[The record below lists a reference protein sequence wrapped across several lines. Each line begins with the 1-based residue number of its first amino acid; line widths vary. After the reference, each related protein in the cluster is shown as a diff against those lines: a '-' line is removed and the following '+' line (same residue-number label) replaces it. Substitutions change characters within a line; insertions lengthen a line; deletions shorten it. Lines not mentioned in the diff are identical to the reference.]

1 MQETTDPAPESPTS
15 SEEESVECI
24 IDGRY
29 EVLSVIGEGGFG
41 IVYKARQISTGQIVA
56 VKLLHADLMEDEVY
70 AVEYAARFEREM
82 QVIGQLKHPNIV
94 RLIDKGRVDSGA
106 LFMVLEYIEGR
117 SLYDVLT
124 KDGKLSVAETI
135 HLTTQVLDAL
145 QAAHEL
151 GIVHRDLKPHNIMLT
166 STGYR
171 RNAMVLDFGIAGVVE
186 GARGVD
192 YRTLTKA
199 SEIRGTPSYMAPEQL
214 RAKTLTP
221 QSDLYA
227 WGLVFLECLTGKPI
241 VQGESPF
248 DVALTQ
254 VGDDPVPIPAGLF
267 GDDLHEVLRRT
278 TAKPLEER
286 YKNASEI
293 FKAMDTCRSL
303 ILPAVEVDLDDEE
316 PKPKNVSGDLSTAET
331 AILNNVDIDDL
342 ITSKRAGAGD
352 TAAISLMDG
361 QQSTLRGGTPKAKPT
376 SLVFTIALAAVML
389 VVGLFGGWAAATRSA
404 KAPPVADVEPQVEP
418 QQVDLGEALR
428 YAAMEP
434 TYDSTTRTIELF
446 EGVIKVEP
454 NSAQAHA
461 GLALALVTRALYGW
475 VGDASVELKRA
486 KEQAQRA
493 LELDKESA
501 VGHLAMAFVHLY
513 LERDW
518 ITAEASFREAIKRQ
532 PGFAAEFAVHVLCPK
547 KRFEEAATEI
557 EKAKASGRDPV
568 MVAILAAQTAY
579 YSRKHADALIAVQ
592 IALDLRP
599 DSYLAN
605 YTAGRIHAARGDL
618 TQAQSSF
625 QLARKLQDES
635 VVVSAL
641 AFAEAKLGNKEQAEA
656 LLALLKASDAVDGRV
671 LPEYIALAEM
681 GLGNTDEVFIWLEKS
696 FEQKTPGITS
706 VDVEPLFEPLH
717 SDPRFGPLTTK
728 AGL

>member
-1 MQETTDPAPESPTS
+1 MTGHPSDLKTGT
-15 SEEESVECI
+15 V

-29 EVLSVIGEGGFG
+29 RINLQLGVGGFG
-41 IVYKARQISTGQIVA
+41 VVYQAKQLSTGQTVA
-56 VKLLHADLMEDEVY
+56 LKVLLSERVAKSRHPEIEI
-70 AVEYAARFEREM
+70 ARFEREM
-82 QVIGQLKHPNIV
+82 LLIAKLEHTNIV
-94 RLIDKGRVDSGA
+94 RLIDSGRLPDGRLYTTLEFVPGSDLA
-106 LFMVLEYIEGR
+106 TVLEREGR
-117 SLYDVLT
+117 LEPSEAKRIML
-124 KDGKLSVAETI
+124 
-135 HLTTQVLDAL
+135 QVLDAL
-145 QAAHEL
+145 SCAHSR
-151 GIVHRDLKPHNIMLT
+151 GIVHRDLKPANIMLAH
-166 STGYR
+166 TGAR

-389 VVGLFGGWAAATRSA
+389 VVGLFGGWVAATRSA